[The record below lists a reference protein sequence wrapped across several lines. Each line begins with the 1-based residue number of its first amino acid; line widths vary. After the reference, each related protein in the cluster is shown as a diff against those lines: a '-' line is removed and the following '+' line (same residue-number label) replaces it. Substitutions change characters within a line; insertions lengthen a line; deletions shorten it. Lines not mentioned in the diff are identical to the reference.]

1 MLLPNRPRPEVI
13 VRIHDDKRA
22 EDEGSVIVTVVMQR
36 ESIERDVD
44 KRLVA
49 PRTAE
54 REMRHRL
61 HLHPPRSLLHESG
74 ETFRSYSLKGRTG
87 V

>member
-1 MLLPNRPRPEVI
+1 MFPNRHRLCLV
-13 VRIHDDKRA
+13 VSIHDDERA
-22 EDEGSVIVTVVMQR
+22 EDDGTVIVAVVMQR
-36 ESIERDVD
+36 EPIERNVHE
-44 KRLVA
+44 RLVA

-61 HLHPPRSLLHESG
+61 HLHPPRSLFHEFG

-87 V
+87 E